1 MDIRFRRRL
10 IGVAA
15 LGFAARAVFAL
26 TSGSDALVRAGD
38 PRFFHQTANLLADGH
53 GYISPVFWFANGS
66 SAAATEHPPLWS
78 AVLALFSALGGRS
91 VHAHQLVGC
100 AVGAATV
107 VCAGAIGRRLR
118 GDGVGLLAAAGCAAF
133 PVFVAMDGSLM
144 SEPLYALCV
153 ALVLLAALRL
163 LAAPNLRRSAVL
175 GLAIGLTVLVRSEA
189 ILLVALVG
197 APVAL
202 LLPKRRGLHVAVL
215 GAVAVLTV
223 APWCVRNSLELDHP
237 MLVSS
242 EDGSVLAGAN
252 CARTYAGYNIG
263 YWLADCLPRAH
274 DRNAATAS
282 IRLRGVGL
290 RYARDHAHR
299 LPAVA
304 AVRVLRTFGLWQPQR
319 LVYFA
324 EGRKLPGRVLAV
336 AACWIMLA
344 LSVAG
349 ALVLGRVDRRR
360 LLLLLAP
367 VGVAVVT
374 SVLAFGY
381 PRFRYAADLSLILLA
396 AMAVERIAAGIPRYG
411 SRATQR
417 TELAAAPSSR
427 TKPPTAKAAVVS
439 WRTFFWP
446 SREPSD
452 R

>member
-1 MDIRFRRRL
+1 MDTRFRGRL
-10 IGVAA
+10 LAIAA
-15 LGFAARAVFAL
+15 LGFAGRAVFAL
-26 TSGSDALVRAGD
+26 TSGSDGLVRAGD

-78 AVLALFSALGGRS
+78 AVLALFSVLGGRS

-118 GDGVGLLAAAGCAAF
+118 GNRVGLLAAAGCAAF

-144 SEPLYALCV
+144 SEPLYALCM
-153 ALVLLAALRL
+153 ALVVLAALRL
-163 LAAPNLRRSAVL
+163 VAEPSLRRSAVL
-175 GLAIGLTVLVRSEA
+175 GLAIGLCTLVRSEA
-189 ILLVALVG
+189 ILLVALAG

-202 LLPKRRGLHVAVL
+202 MLRERRGLRVAVV
-215 GAVAVLTV
+215 GAVAILTI

-252 CARTYAGYNIG
+252 CARTYSGYSLG
-263 YWLADCLPRAH
+263 YWRADCLPRAH

-282 IRLRGVGL
+282 VRLRGVGL

-324 EGRKLPGRVLAV
+324 EGRKLPGRLPAVAAGWAILALAV
-336 AACWIMLA
+336 A
-344 LSVAG
+344 G
-349 ALVLGRVDRRR
+349 GFVLGRAERRR

-367 VGVAVVT
+367 VALAVIT
-374 SVLAFGY
+374 SLIAFGY
-381 PRFRYAADLSLILLA
+381 PRFRYAADVSLILLA
-396 AMAVERIAAGIPRYG
+396 AIAVEWAVARYG
-411 SRATQR
+411 SRATHR
-417 TELAAAPSSR
+417 TELAAAPSRR
-427 TKPPTAKAAVVS
+427 TRPATAKAAVVS
-439 WRTFFWP
+439 WRTFLWP
-446 SREPSD
+446 NREPSD

>member
-1 MDIRFRRRL
+1 MDGRFRRRL
-10 IGVAA
+10 VSIAA

-78 AVLALFSALGGRS
+78 AVLALFSVLGGRS
-91 VHAHQLVGC
+91 VHAHQLIGC
-100 AVGAATV
+100 AVGAAVV
-107 VCAGAIGRRLR
+107 VCAGAIGRRLWR
-118 GDGVGLLAAAGCAAF
+118 DRVGLLAAAGCAAF

-144 SEPLYALCV
+144 SEPLYALCM
-153 ALVLLAALRL
+153 ALVLLAALRVV
-163 LAAPNLRRSAVL
+163 AEPSLRRSAVL
-175 GLAIGLTVLVRSEA
+175 GLAIGLCTLVRSEA
-189 ILLVALVG
+189 ILLVVLAGV
-197 APVAL
+197 PVAL
-202 LLPKRRGLHVAVL
+202 LLRERRGLHVGVL

-223 APWCVRNSLELDHP
+223 VPWCVRNSLELDHP

-252 CARTYAGYNIG
+252 CARTYTGYNLG
-263 YWLADCLPRAH
+263 YWRADCLPRAH

-290 RYARDHAHR
+290 RYARDHARR

-324 EGRKLPGRVLAV
+324 EGRKLPGRLLAV
-336 AACWIMLA
+336 AAGWAVLA
-344 LSVAG
+344 LAAAG
-349 ALVLGRVDRRR
+349 ALALGRRDRRR
-360 LLLLLAP
+360 LILLLAP
-367 VGVAVVT
+367 VGLALIT

-381 PRFRYAADLSLILLA
+381 PRFRYAADVSLILLA
-396 AMAVERIAAGIPRYG
+396 ALAVESAVARYG

-417 TELAAAPSSR
+417 TELAAAPSRR
-427 TKPPTAKAAVVS
+427 TSPPTAKAAVAS
-439 WRTFFWP
+439 WRAFFWP